1 MTVARAT
8 TKATP
13 ERNGELVSVA
23 AELFRERGYDATSMQ
38 EIADRMGILK
48 GSLYHY
54 VKTKEDLLWVVM
66 EPPLRELV
74 ETAQAI
80 LGDTSVPLSERLI
93 GVMESHAASFE
104 ANYPHMFVMTREN
117 GDTLSEQRRKDL
129 DSLRRQYFK
138 LLRDTIV
145 AGQKSGDLRQDI
157 DPSIAVHGIF
167 GMLNWMF
174 RWFTP
179 GGRMKARDVARQFA
193 SIVIAGLVPPK
204 KQSRKK

>member
-1 MTVARAT
+1 M
-8 TKATP
+8 
-13 ERNGELVSVA
+13 SVA

-66 EPPLRELV
+66 EPLLREMV
-74 ETAQAI
+74 DRAREI
-80 LGDTSVPLSERLI
+80 LSDSAVPLSDRLVA
-93 GVMESHAASFE
+93 VMEMHAESFE

-138 LLRDTIV
+138 VLRDTIV
-145 AGQKSGDLRQDI
+145 AGQKAGELRDDI
-157 DPSIAVHGIF
+157 DPSIAVHAIF

-174 RWFTP
+174 RWFSP
-179 GGRMKARDVARQFA
+179 GGRMKARDVAHQFA
-193 SIVIAGLVPPK
+193 DIAIAGLIPPPK
-204 KQSRKK
+204 RQSRRS

>member
-1 MTVARAT
+1 
-8 TKATP
+8 
-13 ERNGELVSVA
+13 VSVA

-54 VKTKEDLLWVVM
+54 VRTKEDLLWVVM

-74 ETAQAI
+74 ETAQQI
-80 LGDTSVPLSERLI
+80 LRDTSVPLSDRLI
-93 GVMESHAASFE
+93 AVMEMHAESFE

-117 GDTLSEQRRKDL
+117 GDTLSDQRRKDL
-129 DSLRRQYFK
+129 DGLRRKYFK

-145 AGQKSGDLRQDI
+145 AGQKAGDLRDDI

-193 SIVIAGLVPPK
+193 SIVIAGLVPAGK
-204 KQSRKK
+204 S